1 MATEV
6 WNTYLAFIKNWV
18 GRKKK
23 RSRRK
28 RRKLRLLS
36 DIYQNAKPIGKR
48 TTTTFQVVNVI
59 EDFKSED
66 EDQEEC
72 SNIRIRRRKHAKKA
86 VGSKYLNLSIINI
99 YIFNY

>member
-6 WNTYLAFIKNWV
+6 RNAKRAFTRNWTV
-18 GRKKK
+18 RKKK

-36 DIYQNAKPIGKR
+36 DIYQNTKPIGETNCKG
-48 TTTTFQVVNVI
+48 TEKSTMTFQVVNVI

-66 EDQEEC
+66 EEEES

-86 VGSKYLNLSIINI
+86 VGSFIHINL
-99 YIFNY
+99 YT